1 MAIPHIKWGSPQLLT
16 QLRDDRVLLLD
27 RTCLLWHTEYDE
39 LLTRFCIYTQKEEFA
54 LKVERRA
61 QIADL
66 INQQRTITNSEL
78 MERFGIS
85 IETVRRDLDYLEKQG
100 VLRKVYGGAV
110 VNVSLNT
117 EAEYASRSKTN
128 LPQKNAIAREAAA
141 LICPGDGV
149 YLGVGTTVQA
159 MARYMKNIPNL
170 TVFTNAL
177 RTAVELSDI
186 PGCKV
191 IIPGG
196 QLREKE
202 LTLSGYPAQENMALF
217 NVDKAF
223 IGIGGITEE
232 GVTDFHMEEA
242 QLHRQMVANARQA
255 IALADS
261 GKLGVRAMNN
271 VCPLEQI
278 DLVITDSDAQKPQV
292 KALEK
297 AGVKVIVAK

>member
-1 MAIPHIKWGSPQLLT
+1 M
-16 QLRDDRVLLLD
+16 
-27 RTCLLWHTEYDE
+27 
-39 LLTRFCIYTQKEEFA
+39 
-54 LKVERRA
+54 KVERRA

-66 INQQRTITNSEL
+66 INQQRTITNAEL

-85 IETVRRDLDYLEKQG
+85 IETVRRDLDYLEQQG

-128 LPQKNAIAREAAA
+128 LPQKNAIAKEAAA

-159 MARYMKNIPNL
+159 MVRYLKNIPNL

-186 PGCKV
+186 PGCTV
-191 IIPGG
+191 IVPGG

-232 GVTDFHMEEA
+232 GITDFHIGEA
-242 QLHRQMVANARQA
+242 QVHRQMLANARQA

-271 VCPLEQI
+271 VCSLEQI
-278 DLVITDSDAQKPQV
+278 DLVITDFDAPKPQV

-297 AGVKVIVAK
+297 AGVTVIVAK